1 MTEEDFQLSATE
13 VRLKLSDL
21 AEQRSKLNESRSR
34 FTTVLAK
41 FEAELA
47 YNNEDLGK
55 KNNRLQRIEK
65 DYRTARVNRAK
76 TLQDIQ
82 IKWHRFFRPK
92 VGENLH
98 APGHL
103 GPESLRI
110 VMPGSLPGLSSAY
123 NGPILRME
131 PTNGTAAIAGRP
143 DGVTRPKHD
152 ESFEIERRTG
162 TFRLPANH

>member
-1 MTEEDFQLSATE
+1 MIEKDFQLSATE

-34 FTTVLAK
+34 FTRVLGK

-47 YNNEDLGK
+47 YNNEDLGD

-65 DYRTARVNRAK
+65 DYRPARVNRAK
-76 TLQDIQ
+76 TLQDIR
-82 IKWHRFFRPK
+82 IKWRRFFRPT
-92 VGENLH
+92 GRENPD
-98 APGHL
+98 ATDHL

-110 VMPGSLPGLSSAY
+110 VLSESLPGLSSAH
-123 NGPILRME
+123 NGPTLRTE
-131 PTNGTAAIAGRP
+131 PTNGTAAVAGRP

-162 TFRLPANH
+162 TVRLPANH